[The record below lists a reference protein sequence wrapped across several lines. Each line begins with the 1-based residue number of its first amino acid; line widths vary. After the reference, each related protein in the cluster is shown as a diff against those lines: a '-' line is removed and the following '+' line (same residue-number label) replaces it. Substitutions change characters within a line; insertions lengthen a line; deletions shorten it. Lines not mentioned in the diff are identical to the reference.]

1 VDSARLESAVRVAAQ
16 KGDMRAKNVDA
27 IAKSYREFVDLFER
41 SKHTFAF

>member
-1 VDSARLESAVRVAAQ
+1 MDTARLESAGRVAEQ
-16 KGDMRAKNVDA
+16 NGDMRAKNVDA